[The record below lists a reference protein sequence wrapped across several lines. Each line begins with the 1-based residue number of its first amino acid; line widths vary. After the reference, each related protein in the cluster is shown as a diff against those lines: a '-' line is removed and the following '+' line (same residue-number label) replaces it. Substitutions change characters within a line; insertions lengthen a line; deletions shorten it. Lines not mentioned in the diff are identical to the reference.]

1 MSDSALWADTA
12 AELTALAAREHVTQF
27 DSQDAM
33 ERAAAVVRDL
43 GRRAEF
49 AEAVLQGIGYGR
61 CACGRWFLRA
71 GGAACAVCEIDDE
84 QKARAA

>member
-1 MSDSALWADTA
+1 MTASTLWADTA

-61 CACGRWFLRA
+61 CACGRWFLRS
-71 GGAACAVCEIDDE
+71 GGDACAVCEMDAIE
-84 QKARAA
+84 KARAA